1 MIAIGDDWNTASE
14 TLETKGISVLQSEHI
29 HQKMKDRLRAVFSF
43 HEGIMQGIVADFFG
57 KLLDIH
63 V

>member
-1 MIAIGDDWNTASE
+1 MIAIGDAWNTASE

-43 HEGIMQGIVADFFG
+43 HEGKMQGIEADFFWETS
-57 KLLDIH
+57 
-63 V
+63 